1 MKYWIIIQDTRKGP
15 LTAEEIAA
23 TETIART
30 TPVWHAGLEG
40 WVTVADV
47 DELLAIVQRREASP
61 TVPPP
66 SPVSIS
72 GSETAAGASRPQW
85 HTPWGVPKPAPVPP
99 QPATYLVWNI
109 IATLLCCLPTG
120 IVGIVMSTKV
130 SSLYERGMYSEARR
144 MSERASL
151 WLIVSIVLGLVSMP
165 FQILVG
171 ML

>member
-1 MKYWIIIQDTRKGP
+1 MSAD
-15 LTAEEIAA
+15 EIAA
-23 TETIART
+23 TETIDRT
-30 TPVWHAGLEG
+30 TPVWHIGLEG

-47 DELLAIVQRREASP
+47 QELLAIVERREASSSA
-61 TVPPP
+61 PPP
-66 SPVSIS
+66 P
-72 GSETAAGASRPQW
+72 AGKEIAGGIARPQW
-85 HTPWGVPKPAPVPP
+85 NAPWGVPKPAHVPP

-109 IATLLCCLPTG
+109 IATLVCCLPSG

-151 WLIVSIVLGLVSMP
+151 WLIISIVLGLIAMP
-165 FQILVG
+165 FQILMG

>member
-15 LTAEEIAA
+15 LSAEEIAA

-30 TPVWHAGLEG
+30 TPVWHVGLDN

-47 DELLAIVQRREASP
+47 EELLTIVERREASSS
-61 TVPPP
+61 VPPP
-66 SPVSIS
+66 TPAHSS
-72 GSETAAGASRPQW
+72 GIAAGVSRPQW
-85 HTPWGVPKPAPVPP
+85 NAPWGVPKPAHVPP

-109 IATLLCCLPTG
+109 IATLLCCLPSG
-120 IVGIVMSTKV
+120 IVGIVMSAKV

-151 WLIVSIVLGLVSMP
+151 WLIISIVLGLMAMP
-165 FQILVG
+165 FQILIG
-171 ML
+171 MI